1 VQNSQELEEAMQT
14 AHWKILDLQRKA
26 MRVGC
31 GQRGTQGSDSVSW
44 SAQTVRE
51 RRNTGLLASRSQSLP
66 AAAAAA
72 ATAMAAPA
80 ALPARGRLSPCRVAF
95 NLASGSSGSS
105 AAAGEATVSSCIDR
119 CMLSQASASLGVLRL
134 ACGSGG
140 NRGDGTGFGIF
151 YRTVAGL
158 TLASCQGG
166 RLADGVQAEFIHA
179 VKWLAARGVS
189 GITGDSS
196 SMLWLQRTACSLTGL
211 PMFLSPLCQMPTVL
225 RTHGSGEKIAI
236 LTLDAVAL
244 ERMHQLIV
252 DECGVNL
259 RDEQFVVVDCGDVP
273 GVSATALDVE
283 RANSSILARARR
295 VVSENPTLRV
305 AVLECTRL
313 LPFADVLRVD
323 TGWEVYDAI
332 TCCNSFLKGQ
342 PS

>member
-1 VQNSQELEEAMQT
+1 VRARHKT
-14 AHWKILDLQRKA
+14 
-26 MRVGC
+26 GP
-31 GQRGTQGSDSVSW
+31 
-44 SAQTVRE
+44 SA
-51 RRNTGLLASRSQSLP
+51 LRSQSLP
-66 AAAAAA
+66 AAATAAA
-72 ATAMAAPA
+72 AAAAAAAAPA
-80 ALPARGRLSPCRVAF
+80 AAASPGGERLSPRRVAF
-95 NLASGSSGSS
+95 NLASSNCGSSS
-105 AAAGEATVSSCIDR
+105 AISEATVSSCIDR
-119 CMLSQASASLGVLRL
+119 CTLSQASASLGVLRL

-140 NRGDGTGFGIF
+140 NRFGDGSGFGIF

-166 RLADGVQAEFIHA
+166 RLADGVQAEFVQA

-189 GITGDSS
+189 GITSDSS
-196 SMLWLQRTACSLTGL
+196 SMLWLQRTACSVTGL
-211 PMFLSPLCQMPTVL
+211 PIFLSPLCQMPTIL

-259 RDEQFVVVDCGDVP
+259 RDEQFVIVDCGDVP
-273 GVSATALDVE
+273 SVLATALDVE

-295 VVSENPTLRV
+295 VVSENPTIRV

-313 LPFADVLRVD
+313 LPFADALRVD

-342 PS
+342 HS